1 MNFIYSII
9 YSFEFEVIIRLLL
22 GFLLAGIIG
31 AQREA
36 ENKPAGFKTHSLI
49 GLSAVLII
57 LCGKYYSEISDS
69 DASRIPAQLLSGIG
83 FIGAGTILRDGFTVK
98 GLTTSASLLAVTCIG
113 LSVGAGFYLGAVIA
127 TIIVYF
133 ILSGAYNIS
142 NQLDHYIN
150 TTLNLKIEDFS
161 NSIVAIQ
168 NILNKY
174 DINVKKIKNKN
185 HKNDVS
191 LTIRHH
197 RDTDINSA
205 YAEISSLKEV
215 TEIEM
220 DISSK

>member
-69 DASRIPAQLLSGIG
+69 DASRIPAQLLSSIG

-174 DINVKKIKNKN
+174 DINVKKDNPQDYRNFI
-185 HKNDVS
+185 S
-191 LTIRHH
+191 ITIRHH
-197 RDTDINSA
+197 RDTDINSV